1 MAEVTELSDALVK
14 KLDNEIKKAVKTH
27 RRKKCGRRRGSKNRN
42 TAEELRK
49 KLAELTNEF
58 NDVRRSRDAI
68 RSIIN
73 RLEEIKWISSRYGID
88 NIMYEADN
96 MIKDVINTE
105 RKLDEEINLLY
116 DEMNSIRMKL
126 NKLIGPREKK
136 KSG

>member
-1 MAEVTELSDALVK
+1 MAEVIRLSDELVK
-14 KLDNEIKKAVKTH
+14 KLDHEIKKAVKTH
-27 RRKKCGRRRGSKNRN
+27 RRKKRGRRKSSGGRD

-49 KLAELTNEF
+49 KLAELTDEF
-58 NDVRRSRDAI
+58 NDVRRRRDAI
-68 RSIIN
+68 RNIIN

-96 MIKDVINTE
+96 MIKGVINTE

-116 DEMNSIRMKL
+116 DEMNSVRMKL
-126 NKLIGPREKK
+126 NKLIGPKAKK